1 MDRLRFLMPLA
12 FVAILALT
20 VAVVMW
26 LWNWLMPALF
36 GLVTIT
42 YWQALGLLTLVRL
55 LFGGHPFA
63 GQHHQ
68 RGYRGHFG
76 DWQGQRREHWGTA
89 FRERWKNMSVEER
102 KQFMN
107 RHWHFQKGPF
117 EAEVNVDYT
126 GDAKE

>member
-1 MDRLRFLMPLA
+1 MPLA

-68 RGYRGHFG
+68 RGYRGHFHHDHWRKMSG
-76 DWQGQRREHWGTA
+76 EEREA
-89 FRERWKNMSVEER
+89 FRERMRAFRDRRGFGPSEDRRGFDTVNR
-102 KQFMN
+102 K
-107 RHWHFQKGPF
+107 
-117 EAEVNVDYT
+117 EDE
-126 GDAKE
+126 